1 MRRLFCLGDDTD
13 PCRVVTGGV
22 TPESRQQVRGDLA
35 QLELHRLAVSVAL
48 DPARVVA
55 RGHRHVSVAQL
66 RRDAAKLNARR
77 EELRGER
84 VAELP
89 LLNRY
94 A

>member
-1 MRRLFCLGDDTD
+1 MWS
-13 PCRVVTGGV
+13 RVGSL
-22 TPESRQQVRGDLA
+22 PSRASRSAGDLA